1 MNYKRKNTLFKN
13 VFKIF
18 CLFILV
24 IILAV
29 LAKIYLPS
37 FEKLDYRDSVKLA
50 KDEIGINMQLD
61 YIPMKNIP
69 LYENGEIYLP
79 VDFVKEYIDNY
90 IYWDKEEN
98 KLTITNEHNVIRMK
112 TDELEY
118 FINNEPLE
126 LDLPIYNIE
135 NVAYMPK
142 SFLEDF
148 YQLQFEYIESTKMLN
163 IIKDDYKMASISKN
177 TKLRKG
183 ANKKSPYVE
192 KLKKGDTVYF
202 YENEENGYTR
212 VISQSGFSGFI
223 PSNTIVN
230 IQDLMVENNYEND
243 YVAQAP
249 WNVENG
255 KINLV
260 FDQMQNVIAN
270 SSESRRTY
278 HDGVDVLVPTWFS
291 FKDESGKILNIA
303 DKGYVDWAHSNG
315 YKVWG
320 LLTDNFDKNISH
332 SVLSS
337 TKTREYVIKQ
347 LLAYVS
353 MYDLDGI
360 NIDFESVPKEDG
372 ENFIQFLR
380 ELAPALRQEGA
391 VLSVDLFVPK
401 PWTAHYNRN
410 EVGKIA
416 DYVIVMGYDEHYA
429 GSENAGSVAS
439 MSWSEIAIKDTL
451 AEGVPKEKL
460 ILGIP
465 FYCRVWTETLEN
477 GQISLTS
484 KAYGMNGAYNF
495 IEEKGGT
502 FTFDEETGQNYGEA
516 KEDNKTYKVWLEDEQ
531 SISKRLDLVL
541 EYDIAGAGAWK
552 KGLEKEEIW
561 PILKEK
567 LKE

>member
-135 NVAYMPK
+135 NVAYMSK

-163 IIKDDYKMASISKN
+163 IIKDDYKMASLSKN

-303 DKGYVDWAHSNG
+303 DKGYVDWAHSNS

>member
-135 NVAYMPK
+135 NVAYMSK

-163 IIKDDYKMASISKN
+163 IIKDDYKMASLSKN

-230 IQDLMVENNYEND
+230 IQDVKVENNYEND

-303 DKGYVDWAHSNG
+303 DKGYVDWAHSNS

>member
-1 MNYKRKNTLFKN
+1 MKKRQRKFLRN
-13 VFKIF
+13 IF
-18 CLFILV
+18 RIFFLIMVVIALILG
-24 IILAV
+24 
-29 LAKIYLPS
+29 AKLYLPS
-37 FEKLDYRDSVKLA
+37 FEKIDYRDSVKLA

-69 LYENGEIYLP
+69 LSENGEIYLP
-79 VDFVKEYIDNY
+79 VDFVKKYIDNY
-90 IYWDKEEN
+90 IYWDEQEN
-98 KLTITNEHNVIRMK
+98 TLTITNEHNVIRMK

-126 LDLPIYNIE
+126 LDLPIYNMN

-148 YQLQFEYIESTKMLN
+148 YQLKFEYIENTKMLN
-163 IIKDDYKMASISKN
+163 IIKQDYEKAILSKN
-177 TKLRKG
+177 VKLRKG
-183 ANKKSPYVE
+183 ADKKAPYVE

-202 YENEENGYTR
+202 YDNEENEYIKI
-212 VISQSGFSGFI
+212 ISESGFEGFI
-223 PSNTIVN
+223 PANSIKNIEIVS
-230 IQDLMVENNYEND
+230 VENNYEND
-243 YVAQAP
+243 YVTQAP

-255 KINLV
+255 KINLI
-260 FDQMQNVIAN
+260 FDQMQNVVAN

-320 LLTDNFDKNISH
+320 LLTDNFDKKISH
-332 SVLSS
+332 SVLTS

-347 LLAYVS
+347 ILAYVS
-353 MYDLDGI
+353 IYDLDGI
-360 NIDFESVPKEDG
+360 NIDFESVPTEDG
-372 ENFIQFLR
+372 DSFIQFLR
-380 ELAPALRQEGA
+380 ELAPPLREEGA

-401 PWTAHYNRN
+401 PWTSHYNRDD
-410 EVGKIA
+410 VGKIA

-439 MSWSEIAIKDTL
+439 MNWSKIAIEDTL
-451 AEGVPKEKL
+451 EEGVPKEKL

-477 GQISLTS
+477 GKTKLGS
-484 KAYGMNGAYNF
+484 KAYGMNGAYDF
-495 IEEKGGT
+495 ILEKGGT
-502 FTFDEETGQNYGEA
+502 FTFDKETGQNYGEA
-516 KEDNKTYKVWLEDEQ
+516 KEDNKTYKVWLEDEE
-531 SISKRLDLVL
+531 SIAQRLDLVL
-541 EYDIAGAGAWK
+541 EYDIAGAGGWK
-552 KGLEKEEIW
+552 RGLEKEEIW
-561 PILKEK
+561 PLLKMK